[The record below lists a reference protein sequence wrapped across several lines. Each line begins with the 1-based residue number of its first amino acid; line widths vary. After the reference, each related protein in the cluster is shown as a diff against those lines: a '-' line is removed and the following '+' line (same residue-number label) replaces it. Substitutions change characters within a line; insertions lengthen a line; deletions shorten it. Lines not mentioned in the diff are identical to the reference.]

1 MSSPAPTPT
10 PPTGSPTPSP
20 HATPPAAGATDEPQA
35 PPATHASPATH
46 TVRAAEPANPAGT
59 ANPANRADPV
69 SPVRT
74 AKPVD
79 AAEERRQRRFALI
92 GGSLGNLV
100 EWYDW
105 FIYASFAI
113 YFADSFFPGDNPTTK
128 LMNTAGIF
136 AVGFLMRPVGGWV
149 LGRAA
154 DRHGRKSALT
164 LTVTMMSVAALL
176 IAIAPT
182 YDQAGYGG
190 ALVLLLARL
199 LQGMSIGGEYAASAT
214 YLTEASAR
222 HRRGL
227 GSSFQYVSMTCGQL
241 LGLGI
246 LITLQHTLTKGQL
259 ESWGWRIPFLLGTVF
274 AVVVYWLR
282 RRLTETQAFQEK
294 SVDGPDDGAGTLKVL
309 WQHRRQAGLVMALTL
324 GGTVAYY
331 TYTTYLT
338 KYLIGSAG
346 MPKNTATL
354 VSFTALAVFAV
365 LQPFAGALSD
375 RIGRRPLL
383 ITFAVGCTVGT
394 YPIMTALGSASSYW
408 PALGLSLIALVVVTG
423 YTSIN
428 AAVKAEL
435 FPTRV
440 RALGVALP
448 YAIANALFGGTAEY
462 VALWFKN
469 SGHESMFFW
478 YVSGCALVS
487 LVTYLLMPDTRNVAL
502 SRAEE
507 AADDPSPT
515 ETSHPADALAPGG
528 AATTAAPTAE
538 AVATEAA
545 TAEAKAKAEIGGLRS
560 AGAP

>member
-1 MSSPAPTPT
+1 MPGT
-10 PPTGSPTPSP
+10 PPG
-20 HATPPAAGATDEPQA
+20 
-35 PPATHASPATH
+35 
-46 TVRAAEPANPAGT
+46 
-59 ANPANRADPV
+59 
-69 SPVRT
+69 
-74 AKPVD
+74 D
-79 AAEERRQRRFALI
+79 ARGKRRIALV

-105 FIYASFAI
+105 FVYASFAI
-113 YFADSFFPGDNPTTK
+113 YFADSFFPGDNPTTQ

-176 IAIAPT
+176 IAVAPT
-182 YDQAGYGG
+182 YGQAGYFG
-190 ALVLLLARL
+190 AVVLLLARL

-222 HRRGL
+222 NRRGL

-246 LITLQHTLTKGQL
+246 LITMQHTLTTAQL
-259 ESWGWRIPFLLGTVF
+259 EDWGWRIPFVLGALF
-274 AVVVYWLR
+274 AVVVFWIR
-282 RRLTETQAFQEK
+282 RRLTETDAFTEE
-294 SVDGPDDGAGTLKVL
+294 SSGAGGQDTTRGTLKVL
-309 WQHRRQAGLVMALTL
+309 WEHRRQAALVMALTL

-346 MPKNTATL
+346 MAKNTATL
-354 VSFTALAVFAV
+354 VSFTALTVFAV
-365 LQPFAGALSD
+365 LQPFAGLLSD

-408 PALGLSLIALVVVTG
+408 SALGLSLLALVIVTG

-469 SGHESMFFW
+469 GGRETMFFW

-487 LVTYLLMPDTRNVAL
+487 LVTYVLMPDTRHAAL
-502 SRAEE
+502 SRAEAENDGGNE
-507 AADDPSPT
+507 ADSAAAQV
-515 ETSHPADALAPGG
+515 PAP
-528 AATTAAPTAE
+528 AAAE
-538 AVATEAA
+538 A
-545 TAEAKAKAEIGGLRS
+545 GR
-560 AGAP
+560 

>member
-1 MSSPAPTPT
+1 MSSSTAVPAPH
-10 PPTGSPTPSP
+10 PPLPQ
-20 HATPPAAGATDEPQA
+20 PAD
-35 PPATHASPATH
+35 
-46 TVRAAEPANPAGT
+46 
-59 ANPANRADPV
+59 
-69 SPVRT
+69 
-74 AKPVD
+74 
-79 AAEERRQRRFALI
+79 ERRKRRTALI

-105 FIYASFAI
+105 FVYASFAI
-113 YFADSFFPGDNPTTK
+113 YFADSFFPGDNPTTQ

-176 IAIAPT
+176 IAVAPT
-182 YDQAGYGG
+182 YGQAGYFG

-222 HRRGL
+222 NRRGL

-246 LITLQHTLTKGQL
+246 LITMQHTLTTAQL
-259 ESWGWRIPFLLGTVF
+259 ESWGWRIPFVLGALF
-274 AVVVYWLR
+274 AVVVFWIR
-282 RRLTETQAFQEK
+282 RRLQETDAFTEQAAEGA
-294 SVDGPDDGAGTLKVL
+294 DAGDDSTRGTLKVL

-338 KYLIGSAG
+338 KYLVGSAG
-346 MPKNTATL
+346 MAKTTATL
-354 VSFTALAVFAV
+354 VSFTALTLFAV
-365 LQPFAGALSD
+365 LQPFAGMLSD

-408 PALGLSLIALVVVTG
+408 SALGLSLLALVIVTG

-448 YAIANALFGGTAEY
+448 YAVANALFGGTAEY
-462 VALWFKN
+462 VALWFK
-469 SGHESMFFW
+469 SGGHEKLFFW

-487 LVTYLLMPDTRNVAL
+487 LVTYVLMPDTRDTAL
-502 SRAEE
+502 SRAEAEADARPDTGASPAPAVE
-507 AADDPSPT
+507 AARR
-515 ETSHPADALAPGG
+515 PAPVPPGR
-528 AATTAAPTAE
+528 P
-538 AVATEAA
+538 
-545 TAEAKAKAEIGGLRS
+545 L
-560 AGAP
+560 P

>member
-1 MSSPAPTPT
+1 MSPSAVAPGPQPGDTPG
-10 PPTGSPTPSP
+10 PT
-20 HATPPAAGATDEPQA
+20 AAA
-35 PPATHASPATH
+35 PP
-46 TVRAAEPANPAGT
+46 G
-59 ANPANRADPV
+59 
-69 SPVRT
+69 
-74 AKPVD
+74 
-79 AAEERRQRRFALI
+79 EERRTRRLALI

-105 FIYASFAI
+105 FVYASFAI
-113 YFADSFFPGDNPTTK
+113 YFADSFFPGDNPTTQ

-136 AVGFLMRPVGGWV
+136 AVGFLMRPVGGWI

-176 IAIAPT
+176 IAVAPT
-182 YDQAGYGG
+182 YGQAGSFG

-222 HRRGL
+222 NRRGL

-246 LITLQHTLTKGQL
+246 LITLQHTLTTDEL
-259 ESWGWRIPFLLGTVF
+259 ETWGWRIPFVLGALF
-274 AVVVYWLR
+274 AVVVFWLR
-282 RRLTETQAFQEK
+282 RRLQETDAFREEA
-294 SVDGPDDGAGTLKVL
+294 DAGGAAHDESARGTLRAL
-309 WQHRRQAGLVMALTL
+309 WQYRRQAGLVMALTL

-338 KYLIGSAG
+338 KYLVGSAG
-346 MPKNTATL
+346 MEKKTATL
-354 VSFTALAVFAV
+354 VSFTALTLFAV
-365 LQPFAGALSD
+365 LQPFAGMLSD

-408 PALGLSLIALVVVTG
+408 SALGLSLLALVVITG

-462 VALWFKN
+462 VALWFKD
-469 SGHESMFFW
+469 SGHETMFFW

-487 LVTYLLMPDTRNVAL
+487 LVAYVFMPDTRDAAL
-502 SRAEE
+502 SRAEAE
-507 AADDPSPT
+507 ADGADRAGDRGDP
-515 ETSHPADALAPGG
+515 A
-528 AATTAAPTAE
+528 AAPAQ
-538 AVATEAA
+538 AV
-545 TAEAKAKAEIGGLRS
+545 R
-560 AGAP
+560 

>member
-1 MSSPAPTPT
+1 MSSSAAALSG
-10 PPTGSPTPSP
+10 PP
-20 HATPPAAGATDEPQA
+20 
-35 PPATHASPATH
+35 
-46 TVRAAEPANPAGT
+46 
-59 ANPANRADPV
+59 
-69 SPVRT
+69 
-74 AKPVD
+74 PVD
-79 AAEERRQRRFALI
+79 ERRKRRLALV

-105 FIYASFAI
+105 FVYASFAI
-113 YFADSFFPGDNPTTK
+113 YFADSFFPGDNPTTQ

-136 AVGFLMRPVGGWV
+136 AVGFLMRPVGGWI

-164 LTVTMMSVAALL
+164 LTVTMMSVAALM
-176 IAIAPT
+176 IAVAPT
-182 YDQAGYGG
+182 YGQAGYFG

-214 YLTEASAR
+214 YLTEASAPN
-222 HRRGL
+222 RRGL

-246 LITLQHTLTKGQL
+246 LITLQHTLSKAQL
-259 ESWGWRIPFLLGTVF
+259 ADWGWRIPFVFGALF
-274 AVVVYWLR
+274 AVVVFWLR
-282 RRLTETQAFQEK
+282 RRLQETDAFKEQSSNGDAHDE
-294 SVDGPDDGAGTLKVL
+294 STRGTLKAL
-309 WQHRRQAGLVMALTL
+309 WEHRRQAGLVMALTL

-338 KYLIGSAG
+338 KYLVGSAG
-346 MPKNTATL
+346 MAKTTATL
-354 VSFTALAVFAV
+354 VSFTALALFAV
-365 LQPFAGALSD
+365 LQPFAGMLSD

-408 PALGLSLIALVVVTG
+408 SALGLSLLALVIVTG

-462 VALWFKN
+462 VALWFKD
-469 SGHESMFFW
+469 SGHETMFFW

-487 LVTYLLMPDTRNVAL
+487 LVTYVLMPDTRNAVL
-502 SRAEE
+502 SRAEADAGAGAE
-507 AADDPSPT
+507 SGGGRRPAAAAADPV
-515 ETSHPADALAPGG
+515 H
-528 AATTAAPTAE
+528 
-538 AVATEAA
+538 
-545 TAEAKAKAEIGGLRS
+545 
-560 AGAP
+560 

>member
-1 MSSPAPTPT
+1 MPAQ
-10 PPTGSPTPSP
+10 
-20 HATPPAAGATDEPQA
+20 PPAD
-35 PPATHASPATH
+35 
-46 TVRAAEPANPAGT
+46 
-59 ANPANRADPV
+59 
-69 SPVRT
+69 
-74 AKPVD
+74 
-79 AAEERRQRRFALI
+79 ERRKRRLALV

-105 FIYASFAI
+105 FVYASFAI
-113 YFADSFFPGDNPTTK
+113 YFADSFFPGDNPTTQ

-136 AVGFLMRPVGGWV
+136 AVGFLMRPVGGWI

-176 IAIAPT
+176 IAVAPT
-182 YDQAGYGG
+182 YGQAGYFG

-222 HRRGL
+222 NRRGL

-246 LITLQHTLTKGQL
+246 LITLQHTLTTAQL
-259 ESWGWRIPFLLGTVF
+259 ESWGWRLPFVLGALF
-274 AVVVYWLR
+274 AVIVFWLR
-282 RRLTETQAFQEK
+282 RRLQETDAFKEE
-294 SVDGPDDGAGTLKVL
+294 SASAEAGGEAHDDSTRGTLKAL
-309 WQHRRQAGLVMALTL
+309 WQYRRQAGLVMALTL

-338 KYLIGSAG
+338 KYLVGSAG
-346 MPKNTATL
+346 MEKTTATL
-354 VSFTALAVFAV
+354 VSFTALTLFAV
-365 LQPFAGALSD
+365 LQPFAGMLSD

-408 PALGLSLIALVVVTG
+408 SALGLSLLALVIVTG

-469 SGHESMFFW
+469 SGHETMFFW
-478 YVSGCALVS
+478 YVSGCALIS
-487 LVTYLLMPDTRNVAL
+487 LVTYVLMPDTRNAAL
-502 SRAEE
+502 SRAEAEADGEGDGKGDRGRSAAAPAE
-507 AADDPSPT
+507 AA
-515 ETSHPADALAPGG
+515 H
-528 AATTAAPTAE
+528 
-538 AVATEAA
+538 
-545 TAEAKAKAEIGGLRS
+545 
-560 AGAP
+560 

>member
-1 MSSPAPTPT
+1 MPSSAAMTT
-10 PPTGSPTPSP
+10 SPPE
-20 HATPPAAGATDEPQA
+20 D
-35 PPATHASPATH
+35 
-46 TVRAAEPANPAGT
+46 VR
-59 ANPANRADPV
+59 
-69 SPVRT
+69 
-74 AKPVD
+74 KK
-79 AAEERRQRRFALI
+79 RRLALV

-105 FIYASFAI
+105 FVYASFAI
-113 YFADSFFPGDNPTTK
+113 YFAGSFFPGDNPTTQ

-164 LTVTMMSVAALL
+164 LTVSMMSVAALL
-176 IAIAPT
+176 IAVAPT
-182 YDQAGYGG
+182 YGQAGYFG
-190 ALVLLLARL
+190 AVVLLLARL

-222 HRRGL
+222 NRRGL

-246 LITLQHTLTKGQL
+246 LITLQRTLSTAQL
-259 ESWGWRIPFLLGTVF
+259 ESWGWRIPFVLGAIF
-274 AVVVYWLR
+274 AVVVFWLR
-282 RRLTETQAFQEK
+282 RRLQETDAFTEQTAGQ
-294 SVDGPDDGAGTLKVL
+294 GTGHDDGTRGTLKAL

-346 MPKNTATL
+346 MAKNTATL
-354 VSFTALAVFAV
+354 VSFTALTLFAV
-365 LQPFAGALSD
+365 LQPFAGMLSD

-408 PALGLSLIALVVVTG
+408 PALGLSLLALVIITG

-435 FPTRV
+435 FPTHV

-462 VALWFKN
+462 VALWFKDA
-469 SGHESMFFW
+469 GHEKMFFW

-487 LVTYLLMPDTRNVAL
+487 LVTYVFMRDTRDATL
-502 SRAEE
+502 SRAE
-507 AADDPSPT
+507 
-515 ETSHPADALAPGG
+515 
-528 AATTAAPTAE
+528 AE
-538 AVATEAA
+538 AVAEAEAA
-545 TAEAKAKAEIGGLRS
+545 SGTRGRAGTVAPAKAVG
-560 AGAP
+560 